1 MHAWTRSAG
10 GSRLP
15 SKGSRTKCAPLEHAC
30 LKLKTQRMQK
40 FAPQANAELVER
52 LKKQNVRSERQHGG
66 PKSLKQRQREN
77 GMKLMSVLLERLSP
91 VWQVEME
98 VQP

>member
-1 MHAWTRSAG
+1 
-10 GSRLP
+10 
-15 SKGSRTKCAPLEHAC
+15 
-30 LKLKTQRMQK
+30 MQK

-52 LKKQNVRSERQHGG
+52 LKKQNVRSERRRGG
-66 PKSLKQRQREN
+66 PKSAKRLQREN
-77 GMKLMSVLLERLSP
+77 VMKLMSVLLERLSP